1 MWAEYVVGEAA
12 ANLRRNMLLV
22 VGAILAVFVSLF
34 MTYMAL
40 IVNEMARKSTIRWQ
54 EGITIVAWLDDSDLA
69 THSAIQSEVQGWDEV
84 KRAEYVDKLATWDE
98 FQVFFADQ
106 PELIQETDASAM
118 PASVRVELIDNETH
132 ATVVAR
138 LSRIPG
144 VDDVDEAT
152 DAIEDTLEASRL
164 LNTGGIVLGVA
175 LGLSAVVMISNTV
188 RMAIYARREEIG
200 IMKLV
205 GASNWFVRTPFLL
218 EGLVEGLVGG
228 ALAFLAGWFG
238 YRTFI
243 ANLDLGII
251 QTQVSDS
258 FLISRGLM
266 VLLFAAAAGAIGS
279 LVGLRR
285 YLQESDR

>member
-1 MWAEYVVGEAA
+1 MRAEYVVGEAA

-54 EGITIVAWLDDSDLA
+54 EGITIVAWLDDADLA

-84 KRAEYVDKLATWDE
+84 KRAEYVDKLATWEE

-106 PELIQETDASAM
+106 PELIQEADASAM

-132 ATVVAR
+132 TTVVAR

-243 ANLDLGII
+243 SNLDLGII

-285 YLQESDR
+285 YLQESD

>member
-1 MWAEYVVGEAA
+1 MRAEYVVGEAA

-84 KRAEYVDKLATWDE
+84 KRAEYVDKLATWEE

-106 PELIQETDASAM
+106 PELIQEADASAM
-118 PASVRVELIDNETH
+118 PASVRVELTDNETH

-243 ANLDLGII
+243 SNLDLGII

-285 YLQESDR
+285 YLQESD

>member
-1 MWAEYVVGEAA
+1 MRAEYVVGEAA

-84 KRAEYVDKLATWDE
+84 KRAEYVDKLATWEE
-98 FQVFFADQ
+98 FQIFFADQ
-106 PELIQETDASAM
+106 PELIQEADASAM

-258 FLISRGLM
+258 FLISRGL
-266 VLLFAAAAGAIGS
+266 
-279 LVGLRR
+279 
-285 YLQESDR
+285 

>member
-1 MWAEYVVGEAA
+1 MRAEYVVGEAA

-84 KRAEYVDKLATWDE
+84 KRAEYVDKLATWEE

-132 ATVVAR
+132 TTVVAR

-228 ALAFLAGWFG
+228 ALAFMAGWFG

-251 QTQVSDS
+251 QTQVSDG

>member
-1 MWAEYVVGEAA
+1 MRAEYVVGEAA

-84 KRAEYVDKLATWDE
+84 KRAEYVDKLATWEE
-98 FQVFFADQ
+98 FQIFFADQ

-132 ATVVAR
+132 TTVVAR

-243 ANLDLGII
+243 SNLDLGII

-285 YLQESDR
+285 YLQESD

>member
-1 MWAEYVVGEAA
+1 MRAEYVVGEAA

-84 KRAEYVDKLATWDE
+84 KRAEYVDKLATWEE
-98 FQVFFADQ
+98 FQIFFADQ
-106 PELIQETDASAM
+106 PELIQESDASAM

-243 ANLDLGII
+243 SNLDLGII

-266 VLLFAAAAGAIGS
+266 VLLFAAAAGTIGS

-285 YLQESDR
+285 YLQESD

>member
-1 MWAEYVVGEAA
+1 MRAEYVVGEAA
-12 ANLRRNMLLV
+12 SNLRRNVLLV
-22 VGAILAVFVSLF
+22 LGAILAVFVSLF

-54 EGITIVAWLDDSDLA
+54 EGITIVAWLDDADLA
-69 THSAIQSEVQGWDEV
+69 THRAIQDEVQGWEEV
-84 KRAEYVDKLATWDE
+84 KRAEYFDKLATWEE
-98 FQVFFADQ
+98 FQIFFAEQ
-106 PELIQETDASAM
+106 PEIIQETDASAM
-118 PASVRVELIDNETH
+118 PTSVRLELVDNETH

-138 LSRIPG
+138 LGRISG

-152 DAIEDTLEASRL
+152 DAVEDTLEASRL
-164 LNTGGIVLGVA
+164 LNAGGIVLGVA

-218 EGLVEGLVGG
+218 EGLVEGIVGG
-228 ALAFLAGWFG
+228 ALAFLTGWFG
-238 YRTFI
+238 YRWFI
-243 ANLDLGII
+243 SNLDLGII
-251 QTQVSDS
+251 ETEVSDS
-258 FLISRGLM
+258 FLISRGLLI
-266 VLLFAAAAGAIGS
+266 LLFAAAAGAIGS

-285 YLQESDR
+285 YLQESD

>member
-1 MWAEYVVGEAA
+1 MRAEYVVGEAA

-84 KRAEYVDKLATWDE
+84 KRAEYVDKLATWEE

-106 PELIQETDASAM
+106 PELIQEADASAM

-188 RMAIYARREEIG
+188 RMAIYASREEIG

-243 ANLDLGII
+243 SNLDLGII

-285 YLQESDR
+285 YLQESD

>member
-1 MWAEYVVGEAA
+1 MRAEYVVGEAA

-69 THSAIQSEVQGWDEV
+69 THNAIQSEVQGWDEV
-84 KRAEYVDKLATWDE
+84 KRAEYVDKLATWEE
-98 FQVFFADQ
+98 FQIFFADQ
-106 PELIQETDASAM
+106 PELIQEADASAM

-138 LSRIPG
+138 LSRVSG

-152 DAIEDTLEASRL
+152 DAIEDTLQASRL
-164 LNTGGIVLGVA
+164 LNTGGIVLGIA

-243 ANLDLGII
+243 SNLDLGII
-251 QTQVSDS
+251 QTQVSDG
-258 FLISRGLM
+258 FLISRGLI
-266 VLLFAAAAGAIGS
+266 VLVFAAAAGAIGS

-285 YLQESDR
+285 YLQESD

>member
-1 MWAEYVVGEAA
+1 MRAEYVVGEAA

-84 KRAEYVDKLATWDE
+84 KRAEYVDKLATWEE

-106 PELIQETDASAM
+106 PELIQEADASAM

-228 ALAFLAGWFG
+228 ALAFLAGWLG

-243 ANLDLGII
+243 SNLDLGII

-285 YLQESDR
+285 YLQESD

>member
-1 MWAEYVVGEAA
+1 MRAEYVVGEAA
-12 ANLRRNMLLV
+12 ANLRRNLLLV
-22 VGAILAVFVSLF
+22 LGAILAVFVSLF

-54 EGITIVAWLDDSDLA
+54 EGITIVAWLDDADLA
-69 THSAIQSEVQGWDEV
+69 THSAIQEEVQGWDEV
-84 KRAEYVDKLATWDE
+84 KRAEYVDKLATWEE
-98 FQVFFADQ
+98 FQIFFSDQ
-106 PELIQETDASAM
+106 PELIQEADASAM
-118 PASVRVELIDNETH
+118 PASVRLELTDNATH
-132 ATVVAR
+132 AAVVAR
-138 LSRIPG
+138 LSRISG
-144 VDDVDEAT
+144 VDDVAEAT

-164 LNTGGIVLGVA
+164 LNAGGIILGVA

-188 RMAIYARREEIG
+188 RMAIYARRDEIG

-228 ALAFLAGWFG
+228 ALAFLTGWFG
-238 YRTFI
+238 YRWFI
-243 ANLDLGII
+243 SNLDLGII
-251 QTQVSDS
+251 QTEVADS
-258 FLISRGLM
+258 FLISRGLL

-285 YLQESDR
+285 YLQESD

>member
-1 MWAEYVVGEAA
+1 MRAEYVVGEAA

-84 KRAEYVDKLATWDE
+84 KRAEYVDKLATWEE
-98 FQVFFADQ
+98 FQIFFADQ
-106 PELIQETDASAM
+106 PELIQEADASAM

-266 VLLFAAAAGAIGS
+266 VLLFAAAAGTIGS

-285 YLQESDR
+285 YLQESD

>member
-1 MWAEYVVGEAA
+1 MRAEYVVGEAA

-84 KRAEYVDKLATWDE
+84 KRAEYVDKLATWEE
-98 FQVFFADQ
+98 FQIFFADQ

-132 ATVVAR
+132 TTVVAR

-243 ANLDLGII
+243 SNLDLGII

-266 VLLFAAAAGAIGS
+266 VLLFAAAAGTIGS

-285 YLQESDR
+285 YLQESD

>member
-1 MWAEYVVGEAA
+1 MRAEYVVGEAA

-84 KRAEYVDKLATWDE
+84 KRAEYVDKLATWEE

-138 LSRIPG
+138 LSRISG

-266 VLLFAAAAGAIGS
+266 VLLFAAAAGTIGS

-285 YLQESDR
+285 YLQESD